1 MSAEVFIHVH
11 VSVDWV
17 SIKVIDG
24 HLAADAVS
32 THDPS
37 SLLLFLIKFQAKQC
51 EPAKH
56 FKIWFS

>member
-37 SLLLFLIKFQAKQC
+37 SLLLFLIKFQAK
-51 EPAKH
+51 
-56 FKIWFS
+56 